1 MVVDVVVGFAVSQ
14 SSHVSY
20 IVKGSVIAVA
30 GVVESVI
37 NQHTPL

>member
-14 SSHVSY
+14 STHVSY
-20 IVKGSVIAVA
+20 IVKGIVIAA
-30 GVVESVI
+30 DGTVESVI